1 MAVSVNVNNTNASE
15 TEFRMTAKN
24 TPDAV
29 IINMRAASEIRPRRV
44 AYHAVNSCSA
54 ISSTTKA
61 RLTSIPIPHTRP
73 SEPPCNLTQT
83 ANPIP
88 EIENAT
94 TVQVLAA

>member
-29 IINMRAASEIRPRRV
+29 IMNMMAASEMRPRRV

-54 ISSTTKA
+54 ISSITNA
-61 RLTSIPIPHTRP
+61 RLANMPIRNARAP
-73 SEPPCNLTQT
+73 ELDCNRTQT

-88 EIENAT
+88 EIANAT
-94 TVQVLAA
+94 AVQILAT